1 MNDTLTEIDT
11 DTGNPA
17 SLAERARQIL
27 ETTPEAQLPLT
38 YQQLATALGLQP
50 PGTIQR
56 VATALEALMRED
68 VGKERA
74 FVSALV
80 VSRRGEGV
88 PAAGFFELAVELG
101 RFPAQPREQAAA
113 YRREFAEA
121 LRQRGQGGLSS

>member
-1 MNDTLTEIDT
+1 MNDTLTETDT
-11 DTGNPA
+11 DTGYPA

-27 ETTPEAQLPLT
+27 ETTPDTQLPLT

-68 VGKERA
+68 AGKGRA
-74 FVSALV
+74 FVAALV

-101 RFPAQPREQAAA
+101 CFPAQPREQAAA

-121 LRQRGQGGLSS
+121 LRQRGQGGLSP